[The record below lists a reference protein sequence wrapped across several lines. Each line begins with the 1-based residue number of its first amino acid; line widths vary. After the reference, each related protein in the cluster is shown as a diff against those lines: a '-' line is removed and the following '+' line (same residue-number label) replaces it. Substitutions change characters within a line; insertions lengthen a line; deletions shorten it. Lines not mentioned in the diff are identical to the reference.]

1 MVYHNGFFG
10 NLTGSVDY
18 VDASVD
24 WFDYISPADLSN
36 TLLDEMLYILDW
48 VRDEGMSTAARRRRS
63 SSAGAGRAEQL
74 QDEGGRA

>member
-1 MVYHNGFFG
+1 LVAEHVHGVFTLMVYHNGFFG

-24 WFDYISPADLSN
+24 WFDYISPADFSN

-48 VRDEGMSTAARRRRS
+48 VRGEKVHV
-63 SSAGAGRAEQL
+63 
-74 QDEGGRA
+74 